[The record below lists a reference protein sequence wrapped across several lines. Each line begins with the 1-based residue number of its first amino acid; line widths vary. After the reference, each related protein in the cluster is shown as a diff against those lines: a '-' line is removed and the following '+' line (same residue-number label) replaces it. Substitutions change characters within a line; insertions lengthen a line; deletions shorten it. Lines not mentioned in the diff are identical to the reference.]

1 MGDRS
6 HEATD
11 LIVQDQSEAIAFLA
25 TPATYGAGIQAVE
38 RIDTHGAVVFLA
50 GERAYKLK
58 RAVRFPYMDFSTIER
73 RRTACEAE
81 IVLNRRT
88 APTLYLGTMAITRA
102 PDGRLTLGGEGQPI
116 DWVVAMA
123 RFDQDALFDKRAGR
137 GQLDRAAME
146 HLAEAVAKLH
156 ADAERRFDFGGAAG
170 MAAVIQ
176 GIGAGLLGAGPNF
189 DPRRVAELDLRL
201 RGALDSVGVLLDR
214 RRDDGFVRRCHGD
227 LHLRNICLLE
237 NRPVLF
243 DAIEFNDSIAC
254 IDVFYDLAFL
264 LMDLERRGLRRLANT
279 AFNTYLDLTNDH
291 RSLPA
296 LPLFL
301 SCRAA
306 IRAHTTAAA
315 AATQPSPA
323 EAERMLADAKAAFD
337 LAFDFLSPPKPR
349 LLAVGGLSG
358 TGKSTLAVGLA
369 PDIGPAPGAVVLRTD
384 VLRKRLA
391 GVDPTTRLPSSAYA
405 DERTGAVY
413 RRLAENAAA
422 VLASGHAAIA
432 DGVFARPDERATI
445 AAVAHAAK
453 VPFVGLW
460 LEAADAVMEARIA
473 ARTND
478 ASDATVAVLRR
489 QRTYDVGRLDWHH
502 IDATGDAASTLAA
515 SLALA
520 TAPDPGPLPRPG
532 DRG

>member
-1 MGDRS
+1 MGDPS
-6 HEATD
+6 HENAD
-11 LIVQDQSEAIAFLA
+11 LTIQNQSEVIAFLA
-25 TPATYGAGIQAVE
+25 TPGTHGAGIKSVK

-81 IVLNRRT
+81 IALNRRT
-88 APTLYLGTMAITRA
+88 APTLYLGTMAITRTL
-102 PDGRLTLGGEGQPI
+102 DGRLTLGGEGQPI

-146 HLAEAVAKLH
+146 RLAEAVAKLH
-156 ADAERRFDFGGAAG
+156 AGAERRFDFGGATG
-170 MAAVIQ
+170 MAAVIR
-176 GIGAGLLGAGPNF
+176 GIGEGLLGAGPNF

-201 RGALDSVGVLLDR
+201 RAALDSVGALLDR
-214 RRDDGFVRRCHGD
+214 RLDDGFVRRCHGD

-279 AFNTYLDLTNDH
+279 AFNTYLDVTNDH
-291 RSLPA
+291 RSLAA

-306 IRAHTTAAA
+306 ILAHTTAAA
-315 AATQPSPA
+315 AQPSPA
-323 EAERMLADAKAAFD
+323 EGERLWADAKAAFD

-349 LLAVGGLSG
+349 LLAIGGLSG

-369 PDIGPAPGAVVLRTD
+369 PYIGPAPGAVILRSD

-391 GVDPTTRLPSSAYA
+391 GVDPTARLPSSAYA

-413 RRLAENAAA
+413 RRLAENASA

-432 DGVFARPDERATI
+432 DGVFARPDERAAI
-445 AAVAHAAK
+445 AAVAQAAK

-460 LEAADAVMEARIA
+460 LEAADAVMESRITARA
-473 ARTND
+473 ND

-489 QRTYDVGRLDWHH
+489 QRTYEIGRLDWHR
-502 IDATGDAASTLAA
+502 IDAAGDAASTLAA

-520 TAPDPGPLPRPG
+520 RSPDHGPLPRPVH
-532 DRG
+532 RG